1 MAFLVLTQDND
12 ELIEVFQEMTI
23 DQIEQY
29 ELENPNYYIV
39 QEDDLLEELD
49 EDIDIFDFD
58 DE

>member
-49 EDIDIFDFD
+49 EDIDIFDSD

>member
-29 ELENPNYYIV
+29 ELKNPNYYIV

-49 EDIDIFDFD
+49 EDIDIFDSD

>member
-12 ELIEVFQEMTI
+12 ELFEVFQEMTI

-29 ELENPNYYIV
+29 ELKNPNYYIV

-49 EDIDIFDFD
+49 EDIDIFDSD